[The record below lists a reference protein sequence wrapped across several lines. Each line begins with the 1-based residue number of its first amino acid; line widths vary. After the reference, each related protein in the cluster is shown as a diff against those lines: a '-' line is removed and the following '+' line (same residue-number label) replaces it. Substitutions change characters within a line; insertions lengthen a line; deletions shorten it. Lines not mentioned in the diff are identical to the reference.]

1 MAERV
6 HETTITIRGA
16 AYQLRTDQDAE
27 RLKRLASYVD
37 DTMNGLDPKQT
48 LPVNKVSVLASL
60 TIAGELFEGREASEA
75 IRRDTAGRINA
86 LADRLDEVL

>member
-16 AYQLRTDQDAE
+16 SYQLRTDQDAE
-27 RLKRLASYVD
+27 RLKQLASYVD

-60 TIAGELFEGREASEA
+60 TIAGELFEGREASDGFRREA
-75 IRRDTAGRINA
+75 AGRLHA